1 LRGSHLKKSIDA
13 KGSGARISASPSS
26 SIHCPAIVVVIDS
39 WDTVA
44 SVSAGILDHAQR
56 IPGYNS
62 AMNFLPIFLDLKT
75 RSCAVIG
82 GGEVASRKITL
93 LLEAGARITVYA
105 PRVCEI
111 IRRWAADGKVG
122 HVAQEFRPEMLEG
135 CALVIAATDDKSVNR
150 QVSDSA
156 RARNIPVNV
165 VDQPDL
171 CSFIMPSIVDRSP
184 VIVAV
189 STGGASP
196 VLARVI
202 RARLESLIPAGYG
215 RLAKLVVKFRDI
227 VKQRFTQAPR
237 RRQFWEEV
245 LQGPVAELVYSGQDA
260 AAEMALQQRIEA
272 IDGSLAPVGEVYL
285 VGGGPGDPDLLTFR
299 ALHLMQQADVVVYD
313 RLVSPA
319 VLNLIRRDA
328 ERIYA
333 GKERDNHA
341 IPQEDIN
348 HLLVRLAKEG
358 KRVVRLKGGDPFIFG
373 RGGEEIDTLA
383 AEGIPFQVVPGITAA
398 AGCAAYAGIPLTHRD
413 YAQSVV
419 FVTGHLQDGTV
430 NLNWKALVQ
439 PDQTIVFYMG
449 LHGIDTICREL
460 IRHGMPSTTLAA
472 LVQQGTTRN
481 QRVLTGDLGSLP
493 SIVDKAHVKAPT
505 LIIVGDVVELHG
517 RLKWFEPTV
526 EEIEPKQKEKMRLD
540 SRD

>member
-1 LRGSHLKKSIDA
+1 MD
-13 KGSGARISASPSS
+13 
-26 SIHCPAIVVVIDS
+26 
-39 WDTVA
+39 
-44 SVSAGILDHAQR
+44 
-56 IPGYNS
+56 
-62 AMNFLPIFLDLKT
+62 FLPIFLNL
-75 RSCAVIG
+75 RQRPCAVIG
-82 GGEVASRKITL
+82 GGEVASRKISL
-93 LLEAGARITVYA
+93 LLDAGAQVTVYA
-105 PRVCEI
+105 PELADT
-111 IRRWAADGKVG
+111 IRRWASDGKIR
-122 HVAQEFRPEMLEG
+122 HVAREFRPEMLEG
-135 CALVIAATDDKSVNR
+135 CVLVIAATDDRAVNQ
-150 QVSDSA
+150 QVSETA
-156 RARNIPVNV
+156 RARGIPVNV

-171 CSFIMPSIVDRSP
+171 CTFIMPSIVDRSP

-189 STGGASP
+189 STGGRSP
-196 VLARVI
+196 VLARLI
-202 RARLESLIPAGYG
+202 RARLETLIPAGYG
-215 RLAKLVVKFRDI
+215 RLARLVASFRDK
-227 VKQRFTQAPR
+227 VKKRFAHSSR

-245 LQGPVAELVYSGQDA
+245 LQSRVAELVYSGQEE
-260 AAEMALQQRIEA
+260 AAEKALQQRLDA
-272 IDGSLAPVGEVYL
+272 IDGSQPPVGEVYL

-383 AEGIPFQVVPGITAA
+383 AEGVPFQVVPGITAA

-439 PDQTIVFYMG
+439 PDQTVVFYMG
-449 LHGIDTICREL
+449 LHGIETICREL
-460 IRHGMPSTTLAA
+460 MRHGMPPTTLAA

-481 QRVLTGDLGSLP
+481 QRVLTADLATLP
-493 SIVDKAHVKAPT
+493 GIVEKAQVKAPT
-505 LIIVGDVVELHG
+505 LIIVGDVVQLHE
-517 RLKWFEPTV
+517 RLRWFEPTAAN
-526 EEIEPKQKEKMRLD
+526 
-540 SRD
+540 